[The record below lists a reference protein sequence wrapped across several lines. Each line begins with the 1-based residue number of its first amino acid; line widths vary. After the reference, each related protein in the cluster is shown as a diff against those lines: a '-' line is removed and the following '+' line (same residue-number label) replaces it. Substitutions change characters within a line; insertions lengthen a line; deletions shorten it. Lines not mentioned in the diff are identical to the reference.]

1 MAASIREGRP
11 GELLLE
17 GVLDHACGSALRAR
31 GHELIA
37 GSQASTLLI
46 DCSAVQRSTSVGL
59 SLLLCFLRDA
69 KAAGKSLRVRALSD
83 ELRQLAGVSGLSE
96 ILELD

>member
-1 MAASIREGRP
+1 MVASIREGRP

-17 GVLDHACGSALRAR
+17 GVLDHACGPALRAR
-31 GHELIA
+31 GRQLIV
-37 GSQASTLLI
+37 GSQASALLI

-69 KAAGKSLRVRALSD
+69 QSAGKSLRVQALSD

-96 ILELD
+96 ILELG